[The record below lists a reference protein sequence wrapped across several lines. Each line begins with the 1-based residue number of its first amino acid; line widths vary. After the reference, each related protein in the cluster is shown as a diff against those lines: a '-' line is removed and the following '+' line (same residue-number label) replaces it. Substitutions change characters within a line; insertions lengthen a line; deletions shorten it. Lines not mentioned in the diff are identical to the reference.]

1 MPGRIFNQEKNMD
14 QIIIGVD
21 THKSC
26 HIAVAINTQDK
37 RIGTLTFPTT
47 RQGYRS
53 LEAWATG
60 FGPVKAFGTEGTGS
74 YGAGLSRDQIWL
86 GESEQLV

>member
-1 MPGRIFNQEKNMD
+1 MD

-26 HIAVAINTQDK
+26 HIAVAINTQGA
-37 RIGTLTFPTT
+37 RLGTMTIPTT

-53 LEAWATG
+53 LEARATG
-60 FGPVKAFGTEGTGS
+60 FGPVKAFGIEGTGS
-74 YGAGLSRDQIWL
+74 
-86 GESEQLV
+86 

>member
-1 MPGRIFNQEKNMD
+1 MD

-21 THKSC
+21 THKSS
-26 HIAVAINTQDK
+26 HIAVAINTQGA
-37 RIGTLTFPTT
+37 RLGTMTIPTT

-60 FGPVKAFGTEGTGS
+60 FGPVKAFGIEGTGS
-74 YGAGLSRDQIWL
+74 YGAGLSRVTCSPECIHSD
-86 GESEQLV
+86 GESSALMADG